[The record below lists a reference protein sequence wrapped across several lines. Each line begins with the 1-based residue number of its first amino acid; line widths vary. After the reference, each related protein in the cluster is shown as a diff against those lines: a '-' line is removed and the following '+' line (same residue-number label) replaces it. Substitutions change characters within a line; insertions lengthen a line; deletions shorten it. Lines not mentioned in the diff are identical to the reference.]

1 MGEAQFGFCLNT
13 STIRCGELSLE
24 EKLAVTAEAGYDG
37 IEPWV
42 SELDEFAA
50 GGGDLADLRKRTR
63 DSGLEI
69 VNLIGFFNWA
79 TENDADRTEGIAE
92 ARRAFAMAQTVGCK
106 FVAAPPWGLT
116 DVTGMDLFGI
126 AKRYGELIDIGAEY
140 GVMPLLEYWGHSK
153 TLGKLGEGLL
163 VAGECGRSEALI
175 LADTFH
181 TYKGSGTIA
190 GLELLGPNVLGL
202 LHINDYPGEPATDV
216 IADAERVYPGDGIAP
231 LAELLGSLARAGYEG
246 MLSVELFNR
255 EYWAQDALTVA
266 KKGLEKTRAIVAE
279 A

>member
-153 TLGKLGEGLL
+153 TLGKLGEAAPPGFVLHGRAVDAGGAVLRL
-163 VAGECGRSEALI
+163 VVPVEHLPDAAKIRRFAMRVQQRAESGIGQIGPTDNGQRFFAAL
-175 LADTFH
+175 
-181 TYKGSGTIA
+181 
-190 GLELLGPNVLGL
+190 
-202 LHINDYPGEPATDV
+202 
-216 IADAERVYPGDGIAP
+216 GDGLHPAGFAGGVVGRPAALDID
-231 LAELLGSLARAGYEG
+231 RA
-246 MLSVELFNR
+246 
-255 EYWAQDALTVA
+255 A
-266 KKGLEKTRAIVAE
+266 KA
-279 A
+279 